1 MEKVRRY
8 KGGEC
13 MAVEAGWS
21 QAGFR
26 RSLPEEDERS
36 KGVSP
41 EKIPA
46 LRAPGQCHSKSKP
59 EIGRAWPHPRTR
71 RRGGRD
77 AE

>member
-46 LRAPGQCHSKSKP
+46 LRAPGQCHSKS
-59 EIGRAWPHPRTR
+59 
-71 RRGGRD
+71 
-77 AE
+77 